1 MNDYIAK
8 PFNASELAKIL
19 QKWISSGQNRPSQT
33 GKKEISLPIFD
44 RNMMLER
51 VMDDQKIMTSIVYSF
66 ISDMNLQ
73 IEKLDS
79 LLSHGNLN
87 DLAGFAHKL
96 KGAAGNVSALRLNRS
111 AENLEKAIKEN
122 KTDDL
127 TQMVAEIKKD
137 FREFANYFEEE
148 KI

>member
-1 MNDYIAK
+1 
-8 PFNASELAKIL
+8 
-19 QKWISSGQNRPSQT
+19 
-33 GKKEISLPIFD
+33 
-44 RNMMLER
+44 
-51 VMDDQKIMTSIVYSF
+51 
-66 ISDMNLQ
+66 
-73 IEKLDS
+73 
-79 LLSHGNLN
+79 LSHGNLN